1 MIEGDGGGGG
11 GDTVGV
17 EFECRGGGELGL
29 AGGLIDDGDGDGDG
43 NDDGGCNGDGGDD
56 AGGGV

>member
-17 EFECRGGGELGL
+17 EFECRGGGEPGL
-29 AGGLIDDGDGDGDG
+29 AGGLIDDGDG
-43 NDDGGCNGDGGDD
+43 DGGCNGDGGDD